1 MHSDHI
7 PGDPVAVKSIFKD
20 LLASIL
26 VVLRWLLWVAIGA
39 NIAIEIAEVY
49 LQKDV
54 YHLAISAIFFLL
66 ANMQIGISRLLISM
80 DDEEMSRRFF
90 YLSIVMLCAAVIAVF
105 DMGIDRILAE
115 MASSQFVFSYKLLSI
130 AEFLLGSISTLLAG
144 YSLDRFF
151 VLIRRKVLDL
161 VDVKI

>member
-1 MHSDHI
+1 MQR
-7 PGDPVAVKSIFKD
+7 KSIFKD

-54 YHLAISAIFFLL
+54 YHLAIPAIFFLL

-90 YLSIVMLCAAVIAVF
+90 TC
-105 DMGIDRILAE
+105 
-115 MASSQFVFSYKLLSI
+115 LL
-130 AEFLLGSISTLLAG
+130 
-144 YSLDRFF
+144 
-151 VLIRRKVLDL
+151 
-161 VDVKI
+161 

>member
-1 MHSDHI
+1 MQNKLSFRH
-7 PGDPVAVKSIFKD
+7 

-54 YHLAISAIFFLL
+54 YHLAVSAIFFLL

-105 DMGIDRILAE
+105 DMGIDRVLAE
-115 MASSQFVFSYKLLSI
+115 MAASQFAFLYKLVSI

-151 VLIRRKVLDL
+151 VLIRRKIVGLA
-161 VDVKI
+161 DVKL

>member
-1 MHSDHI
+1 MQR
-7 PGDPVAVKSIFKD
+7 KSIFRH

-26 VVLRWLLWVAIGA
+26 VVLRWLLWIAIGA

-90 YLSIVMLCAAVIAVF
+90 CLSIVMLCAAVIAVF

-151 VLIRRKVLDL
+151 VLIRRKVVDL

>member
-1 MHSDHI
+1 MQR
-7 PGDPVAVKSIFKD
+7 KSIFRH

-115 MASSQFVFSYKLLSI
+115 MASSQFVLSYKLLSI

-151 VLIRRKVLDL
+151 VLIRRKVVDL

>member
-1 MHSDHI
+1 M
-7 PGDPVAVKSIFKD
+7 
-20 LLASIL
+20 LASIL

-54 YHLAISAIFFLL
+54 YHLAVSAIFFLL

-105 DMGIDRILAE
+105 DMGIDRVLAE
-115 MASSQFVFSYKLLSI
+115 MAASQFAFLYKLVSI

-151 VLIRRKVLDL
+151 VLIRRKIVDL
-161 VDVKI
+161 ADVKL

>member
-1 MHSDHI
+1 
-7 PGDPVAVKSIFKD
+7 VQRKSIFKD

-130 AEFLLGSISTLLAG
+130 AEFFLGSISTLLAG

-151 VLIRRKVLDL
+151 VLIRRKVVDL
-161 VDVKI
+161 VDVKL

>member
-1 MHSDHI
+1 
-7 PGDPVAVKSIFKD
+7 VQRKSIFKD

-66 ANMQIGISRLLISM
+66 PNMQIGISRLLISM

-90 YLSIVMLCAAVIAVF
+90 TC
-105 DMGIDRILAE
+105 
-115 MASSQFVFSYKLLSI
+115 LL
-130 AEFLLGSISTLLAG
+130 
-144 YSLDRFF
+144 
-151 VLIRRKVLDL
+151 
-161 VDVKI
+161 